1 MNGLNEHGT
10 YDRDRHQRTDNV
22 SVAIRVLHCLYR
34 AVTVLQ
40 TNRHLKNYV
49 RQQMINS
56 LIKLFSLPVIHCTP
70 CCHCLPQHPNIT
82 TSGVVHTRT
91 LFL

>member
-1 MNGLNEHGT
+1 MDIELELVKEI
-10 YDRDRHQRTDNV
+10 DV
-22 SVAIRVLHCLYR
+22 M
-34 AVTVLQ
+34 VTVLQ

-56 LIKLFSLPVIHCTP
+56 LIKLFSIPVIHCTP
-70 CCHCLPQHPNIT
+70 CCHRLLQRPNIT

-91 LFL
+91 LFLNMTLICATVTF